1 MRSVRWISGITIA
14 AAALLVLAGP
24 APALEQDLAWNQ
36 EEVAKVAE
44 QFYEAVSG
52 LVLRARMGR
61 NVQTTLAQGN
71 RDFLLQED
79 LSALQRVSA
88 ALARRLAQGHDR
100 EQTEVLFDRVE
111 NVVQRA
117 VVNQRS
123 AQVLENA
130 QSDIDEARGILNQL
144 RLYYGKPA
152 VPPVAA
158 PPSEEKSEEKS
169 TE

>member
-1 MRSVRWISGITIA
+1 MRSVRWISGIMVA
-14 AAALLVLAGP
+14 AAGLLVLAGP
-24 APALEQDLAWNQ
+24 APALETDLAWNQ
-36 EEVAKVAE
+36 EEVAKVAA
-44 QFYEAVSG
+44 QFNEAVNG
-52 LVLRARMGR
+52 LVSRAKMGR

-79 LSALQRVSA
+79 LSTLQRVSA
-88 ALARRLAQGHDR
+88 ALARRLGEGQDR
-100 EQTEVLFDRVE
+100 EQTAVLFERVE

-130 QSDIDEARGILNQL
+130 QADIDKARGILNQL
-144 RLYYGKPA
+144 RVYYGRPT

-158 PPSEEKSEEKS
+158 EPAKEKSEEKS
-169 TE
+169 AE

>member
-1 MRSVRWISGITIA
+1 MRSVRWISGIMVA

-24 APALEQDLAWNQ
+24 APALEMDLAWNQ

-52 LVLRARMGR
+52 LVLRARTGR

-79 LSALQRVSA
+79 LGTLQRVSA

-100 EQTEVLFDRVE
+100 EQTRVLFNRVE

-130 QSDIDEARGILNQL
+130 QADIDKAGGILNQL
-144 RLYYGKPA
+144 RLYYGKPT

-158 PPSEEKSEEKS
+158 EPAKEKPAE
-169 TE
+169 